1 MALVAFTAAA
11 LLGGICARRPREPDC
26 FATNSRSRHQ
36 LTLPPPPCAD
46 PKGHF
51 KHVTKCT
58 TGNFDGFVKEQVDS
72 GKTLFVR
79 WIASEG

>member
-1 MALVAFTAAA
+1 MAALALTVG
-11 LLGGICARRPREPDC
+11 LLGGIY
-26 FATNSRSRHQ
+26 
-36 LTLPPPPCAD
+36 

-51 KHVTKCT
+51 KYVKKCT
-58 TGNFDGFVKEQVDS
+58 TDNFDGYVKEQVDA

>member
-1 MALVAFTAAA
+1 MAAFIA
-11 LLGGICARRPREPDC
+11 LSATVLAGIY
-26 FATNSRSRHQ
+26 
-36 LTLPPPPCAD
+36 

-51 KHVTKCT
+51 DVAKKLT
-58 TGNFDGFVKEQVDS
+58 TDNFDGFIKEQVDA

>member
-1 MALVAFTAAA
+1 VAQRRSSIGMALAAFTAFTAAA
-11 LLGGICARRPREPDC
+11 LLGGIY
-26 FATNSRSRHQ
+26 
-36 LTLPPPPCAD
+36 

-51 KHVTKCT
+51 KAVTKCT
-58 TGNFDGFVKEQVDS
+58 TSNFDGFVKDQVDS